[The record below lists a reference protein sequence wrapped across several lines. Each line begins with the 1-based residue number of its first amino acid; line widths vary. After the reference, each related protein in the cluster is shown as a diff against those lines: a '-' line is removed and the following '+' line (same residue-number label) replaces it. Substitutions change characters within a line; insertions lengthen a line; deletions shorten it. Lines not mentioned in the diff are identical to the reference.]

1 MGGFRWGL
9 SGNVGYV
16 FPGNVFRPDR
26 DLRFRHA
33 EGVHGVPHIG
43 RQHKKASGKFAG
55 GFVKRIPALSSASRL
70 CDRRH
75 HRCDLRGAWLR

>member
-55 GFVKRIPALSSASRL
+55 GFFVLPPDVRNSMHAFGVPES
-70 CDRRH
+70 
-75 HRCDLRGAWLR
+75 

>member
-16 FPGNVFRPDR
+16 FPGNAFRPDR

-43 RQHKKASGKFAG
+43 QHKKASGKFAG
-55 GFVKRIPALSSASRL
+55 GFVKRIPALSSASRR

-75 HRCDLRGAWLR
+75 HRRDLRGAWLR